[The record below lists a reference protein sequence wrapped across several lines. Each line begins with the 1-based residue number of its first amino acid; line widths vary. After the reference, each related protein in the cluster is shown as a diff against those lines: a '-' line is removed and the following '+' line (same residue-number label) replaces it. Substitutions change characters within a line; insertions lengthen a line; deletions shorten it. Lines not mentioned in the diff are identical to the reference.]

1 MSKILLVEDDIEIAE
16 HLNVFLNNSGFNVI
30 HHTSGENV
38 VEAVKVDQPDLVL
51 LDIML
56 PIKDG
61 TTCCQEIR
69 KFSDI
74 PIIMITAKAEEIDR
88 LIGLEAGADD
98 YVCKPFSAMELI
110 LRIKAILRR
119 TLKKAATDSLI
130 LNRETYKISYLRK
143 TVELT
148 HLEFN
153 LFNLLYSNP
162 ERIYSRSQILDL
174 AYPDMRNISD
184 RTIDSHVRNIRKKAL
199 AFALQDSIIES
210 VYGAGYRYIMLK

>member
-30 HHTSGENV
+30 HHTSGEKV

-119 TLKKAATDSLI
+119 TLKKVPTDSLI
-130 LNRETYKISYLRK
+130 LNRETFKISYQGK

-184 RTIDSHVRNIRKKAL
+184 RTIDSHVRNIRKKTL
-199 AFALQDSIIES
+199 IFNLQDSIIES
-210 VYGAGYRYIMLK
+210 VYGAGYRYVMLK